1 MSAFTEP
8 NYEQQQNKIRQM
20 VLAGLQQAQA
30 ELPICNLCL
39 NVTTLKFICWQ
50 MIGLG
55 FTAHSK

>member
-30 ELPICNLCL
+30 EQAKEYSDVFDKLEKKYNQINIKK
-39 NVTTLKFICWQ
+39 NI
-50 MIGLG
+50 IY
-55 FTAHSK
+55 